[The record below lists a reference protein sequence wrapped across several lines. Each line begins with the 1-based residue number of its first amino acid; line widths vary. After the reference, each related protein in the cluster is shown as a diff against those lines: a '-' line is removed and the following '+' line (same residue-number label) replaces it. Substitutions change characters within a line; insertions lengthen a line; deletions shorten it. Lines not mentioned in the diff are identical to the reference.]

1 MGNDW
6 DVSKPINHTKIGD
19 LPQEIRDVKSS
30 TKHVILKEHVTPGTD
45 NAGGQHLLGS
55 TRVYLESTEPVVDP
69 EGNSLATADTT
80 DDGRIAV
87 LTGSVNLLK
96 VYVATAAGPTTGW
109 EDVTVGKVAAAAD
122 LDANGNN
129 VINVATGTQ
138 SGQAIH
144 VGQMDTAYFQGI
156 STGLIQSRL
165 ISTYLAA
172 SGQDGIVVLSSR
184 SDVDRVQESG
194 SVVFNTTM
202 TAGATFQ
209 DLDLSAI
216 VGANTAW
223 VCLEV
228 SLDGTGHFAAKPKGF
243 GSSYGNHTNNSS
255 TLADNGAGSGAAAFE
270 SGGEYRYITIP
281 TDSAG
286 VIQIAAS
293 TIGLTVT
300 IKLISFVK

>member
-19 LPQEIRDVKSS
+19 VPQEIRDVKSS

-184 SDVDRVQESG
+184 SDADRVQGSG
-194 SVVFNTTM
+194 TTVFNTTM
-202 TAGATFQ
+202 TAANTFQ
-209 DLDLSAI
+209 DLDISSV
-216 VGANTAW
+216 VGANVAF
-223 VCLEV
+223 VLLEIT
-228 SLDGTGHFAAKPKGF
+228 SDAASYIAVKPKDGGGAAAAHF
-243 GSSYGNHTNNSS
+243 NTPD
-255 TLADNGAGSGAAAFE
+255 TPNGAGAASCTLTSA
-270 SGGEYRYITIP
+270 SEYRQLVTATNSSGILEICGGNNT
-281 TDSAG
+281 T
-286 VIQIAAS
+286 
-293 TIGLTVT
+293 TWT
-300 IKLISFVK
+300 IKVTHFAK